1 MITSATATPAF
12 VAAFVLLVLLL
23 ANVLWFTRF
32 AWWVKGSAI
41 VLVAGLFWMSWRA
54 MPELLGWPA
63 QAGIPPRFNV
73 AGIQVIEP
81 EKNGAS
87 KGAIYLW
94 VTGFATVHGEVIPR
108 AFEIPFTPELQL
120 KLAVLVKDSET
131 KKFKVDHVVISFSR
145 MEELKEFEEKFDEA
159 INKLKEG
166 TKKE

>member
-63 QAGIPPRFNV
+63 QAGMPPRFNV

-94 VTGFATVHGEVIPR
+94 VTGFATMHGEVIPR

-120 KLAVLVKDSET
+120 KLAGVST
-131 KKFKVDHVVISFSR
+131 KLRKRLPQLGEVVPSKGQHSGHGPTAIALDF
-145 MEELKEFEEKFDEA
+145 FDMPDPLFPER
-159 INKLKEG
+159 
-166 TKKE
+166 